1 MVRGEWDRTQKPPRP
16 KEAPTFVRSLGDAH
30 RLPDEVV
37 IPPPAP
43 PAHAAAAEAAALACG
58 EGGGGRGGGS
68 GQAEPPLGDIL
79 LPSGTPP
86 QHSPAPLGCIG
97 LVIRGLMGVK
107 PATVKLVTSR
117 GCKKGEKKGAGGLGG
132 GAAARPK
139 AAGGVPPARSH
150 LGTASQDKVSGLADK
165 HAAILH
171 QLLAVQEGKATE
183 EVPDLP
189 LAALGRSKGGR
200 GEVQRGDRTLAQHQ
214 EGPSVPEAARKAPSK
229 PSKPSKPKTGELMA
243 PPTPQLIPSGAHR

>member
-86 QHSPAPLGCIG
+86 QRSPAPLGCIG

-117 GCKKGEKKGAGGLGG
+117 GCKKGEKKGAGELGG
-132 GAAARPK
+132 GGLQPAPK
-139 AAGGVPPARSH
+139 QLGGCPQRAPTLEPPARTRCRVLQTNMPPFSTSF
-150 LGTASQDKVSGLADK
+150 LQCR
-165 HAAILH
+165 
-171 QLLAVQEGKATE
+171 KAK
-183 EVPDLP
+183 PRKRCRISPSRPWD
-189 LAALGRSKGGR
+189 GQR
-200 GEVQRGDRTLAQHQ
+200 GEGVRSRGGT
-214 EGPSVPEAARKAPSK
+214 GPSPSTRKAPRCQK
-229 PSKPSKPKTGELMA
+229 QPER
-243 PPTPQLIPSGAHR
+243 PPVNPANPAGPRQAS